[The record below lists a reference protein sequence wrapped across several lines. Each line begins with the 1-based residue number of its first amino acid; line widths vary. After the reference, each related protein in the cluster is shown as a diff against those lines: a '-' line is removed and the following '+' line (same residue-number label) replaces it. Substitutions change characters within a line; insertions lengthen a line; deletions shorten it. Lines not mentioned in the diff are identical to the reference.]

1 VCVCASYFTLPKEKM
16 SLEQE
21 EEMMNSER
29 GAYCMAHNGWV
40 MSDDPLR
47 NFAEPGMSVLLL
59 VNALAP
65 SVHSFDNGP

>member
-1 VCVCASYFTLPKEKM
+1 M

-47 NFAEPGMSVLLL
+47 NFAEPGMYAGEVMARSVC
-59 VNALAP
+59 
-65 SVHSFDNGP
+65 